1 MPSGRVAWP
10 HGYEHEPQRHCDIAV
25 DCKHRV
31 TLIFSSTLWFANGF
45 CGYSCCPMILLAQAS
60 EEQTLAIRRDDVWQ
74 KK

>member
-25 DCKHRV
+25 DCKHQV
-31 TLIFSSTLWFANGF
+31 TLIFSQRYGS
-45 CGYSCCPMILLAQAS
+45 PMASVVIHVAPMFLLAQAS
-60 EEQTLAIRRDDVWQ
+60 DEQTLAIRRDDVWQ